1 MDRAICQTRIN
12 KESDA
17 DRAIKLLKAIKRL
30 IELAVKRREI
40 QRFNISGTFAI
51 LYIEIF
57 PEIDNSPEKSTK
69 KNKTMHK
76 LCRDILILYNNNIN
90 LPKTHKNVTPESGT
104 PESDS
109 TTLKKSQICSMG
121 CQAETRREGDRTSK
135 TEMKKIVEGI
145 EALGIVGEK
154 EEEMVKEEK
163 LGPFGPYGIF
173 LPKGWYRPKEVW
185 EVDNAG

>member
-1 MDRAICQTRIN
+1 MPLPPLSMNTETARGLANCPF
-12 KESDA
+12 
-17 DRAIKLLKAIKRL
+17 IKRILGTCL

-90 LPKTHKNVTPESGT
+90 LPKTHKNVTPES
-104 PESDS
+104 DS
-109 TTLKKSQICSMG
+109 MTQKSQICSMG
-121 CQAETRREGDRTSK
+121 CQAETRREGDRTIK

-145 EALGIVGEK
+145 EALGLLEK
-154 EEEMVKEEK
+154 KK
-163 LGPFGPYGIF
+163 R
-173 LPKGWYRPKEVW
+173 KW
-185 EVDNAG
+185 